1 MVGCA
6 YHKNNAE
13 MGQGI
18 MNRPTDRMRKTELQ
32 VANWVLQFV
41 EEHEPLN
48 LYDLGNAAYRMGFE
62 DAERIAEQK
71 DDEQANVPPVEFK
84 PPKQRKG
91 DK

>member
-1 MVGCA
+1 M
-6 YHKNNAE
+6 
-13 MGQGI
+13 
-18 MNRPTDRMRKTELQ
+18 RDRKTELQ

-48 LYDLGNAAYRMGFE
+48 LYDLGNAAYSMGFE

-71 DDEQANVPPVEFK
+71 DEIEKESPGAVPFK
-84 PPKQRKG
+84 AATKKKG